1 MEVTS
6 RGCGAVA
13 ALALVCAA
21 PTRDARAQ
29 EMGQA
34 PVGETPVQAPVGE
47 PSADDPMLAPP
58 PPAPGEVAS
67 WDAALALIRTRSP
80 EYLTSYEAVRRAAA
94 QKETAL
100 AAVLPSID
108 GQGTYTHELLRPLSF
123 ALGGATIVTPPRD
136 AWTLGAA
143 ASWPIINPRGIYG
156 VGTADKN
163 IDVANLTFEDSR
175 RQVAAEV
182 VDAIL
187 ATLAAARVA
196 DLNRVGLRAALERL
210 RLTQAR
216 LQFGQGTELDV
227 DRAEQDIA
235 AARSP
240 LISGDEALR
249 QAREGLGVALG
260 SPVPLAAPPSLDFE
274 GFQAAVART
283 CRLNDDIERRPDV
296 AAARAR
302 VDLGE
307 RAVRDAELQFSPSLA
322 ATSQVTYSTAPILA
336 PATTWSVGGVLT
348 VPFYDGGV
356 RYGALRDSQAALEQA
371 RQALVRTRLT
381 ALVASSQALRAVGV
395 EQASRDVARRQR
407 DLAAAIDRRT
417 RDGYS
422 HGLGTSLD
430 LVISAQALR
439 QAEIQLALLDF
450 QVEEA
455 RANSVLTNAECVY

>member
-1 MEVTS
+1 M
-6 RGCGAVA
+6 
-13 ALALVCAA
+13 
-21 PTRDARAQ
+21 Q
-29 EMGQA
+29 
-34 PVGETPVQAPVGE
+34 PV
-47 PSADDPMLAPP
+47 DDPMLAPP
-58 PPAPGEVAS
+58 PAAPGQIAS
-67 WDAALALIRTRSP
+67 WDEALSLIRTRSP
-80 EYLTSYEAVRRAAA
+80 EYLTSYEAVRRAHA

-108 GQGTYTHELLRPLSF
+108 GQAAYTHELLRPLSF
-123 ALGGATIVTPPRD
+123 SLGGTTIVTPPRD
-136 AWTLGAA
+136 AWTLGAV

-156 VGTADKN
+156 LGTADKN
-163 IDVANLTFEDSR
+163 IDVANLTFEDIR
-175 RQVAAEV
+175 RQVASEV
-182 VDAIL
+182 VDALL

-196 DLNRVGLRAALERL
+196 ELNRVGLRAALDRL

-235 AARSP
+235 ASRSP
-240 LISGDEALR
+240 LISGDEQLR
-249 QAREGLGVALG
+249 QAREALGVALG
-260 SPVPLAAPPSLDFE
+260 SPVPLAPPSTLDFE
-274 GFQAAVART
+274 GFEAAVART
-283 CRLNDDIERRPDV
+283 CRLNEDIERRPDV

-302 VDLGE
+302 VEVGE
-307 RAVRDAELQFSPSLA
+307 RAVHDAELQFSPSLA
-322 ATSQVTYSTAPILA
+322 VSSQLTYSTAPILA
-336 PATTWSVGGVLT
+336 PATTWSVGGVLS

-356 RYGALRDSQAALEQA
+356 RYGALRDSRAALEQA
-371 RQALVRTRLT
+371 QQALVRTRLT
-381 ALVASSQALRAVGV
+381 ALVGSSQALRAVGV
-395 EQASRDVARRQR
+395 SQASRDVALRQR

-417 RDGYS
+417 RDGYA